1 MEFRMLEYFVEV
13 ARSKNISRASKI
25 LHVSQPAISKNLQ
38 LLENELGKKLFQRI
52 NYGIELTKEGI
63 LFYRRAEDILEMVH
77 KTKTEFEKMS
87 EIAGDIY
94 IGCAESNSI
103 KYFVRVLKSVQENY
117 PKICC
122 HIYSGNYEDVYY
134 RLDNG
139 LLDFC
144 ITFQNFDV
152 TKYDFLN
159 LPEPDEWG
167 IILRKDDP
175 LAEKK
180 FFTLEDLKN
189 LPLIISREGVREEYP
204 KWFGKNFDRLKIVAT
219 YNLIFNAGIMVQE
232 GVGYLLSLDK
242 ILQNDKICFR
252 PLYPQLKSELRF
264 IWKKNQL
271 FTPAA
276 QILLDE
282 IKNCLNY

>member
-1 MEFRMLEYFVEV
+1 M
-13 ARSKNISRASKI
+13 
-25 LHVSQPAISKNLQ
+25 
-38 LLENELGKKLFQRI
+38 
-52 NYGIELTKEGI
+52 
-63 LFYRRAEDILEMVH
+63 
-77 KTKTEFEKMS
+77 
-87 EIAGDIY
+87 
-94 IGCAESNSI
+94 
-103 KYFVRVLKSVQENY
+103 QENY

-175 LAEKK
+175 LVEKK